1 MMSIRWP
8 MKRLS
13 KRLKALRYLW
23 HGIAKLGET
32 AFFLLLLPLILIGAL
47 LPDRSRSALRKATK
61 APDTSA
67 QPRS

>member
-1 MMSIRWP
+1 

-13 KRLKALRYLW
+13 KRLKTLRYLW

-32 AFFLLLLPLILIGAL
+32 AIFILLLPLILIGAL
-47 LPDRSRSALRKATK
+47 LPQWPQNAPPKTTKAT
-61 APDTSA
+61 DTAA

>member
-1 MMSIRWP
+1 

-32 AFFLLLLPLILIGAL
+32 AIFLLILPLILIGAL
-47 LPDRSRSALRKATK
+47 LPERSPNASRKASK
-61 APDTSA
+61 AANTAP